1 MLAVL
6 RRSFRIL
13 SLLLY
18 CTLIMLVA
26 ALSLL
31 FTFGIWRKVK
41 TGTFWAK
48 IWSYGAAQLAGIKI
62 KIHGNIPK
70 DKGFLVVAN
79 HLGYLDIPALGSI
92 LPLRFAPKAE
102 IRKWPFFG
110 WLTALGAP
118 VWIDRKNPRMSA
130 QYATAFKE
138 TLEHGISMLVFPE
151 GTSTDGKHGLLPF
164 KSTAFAAA
172 LECQSPILPILLF
185 YRGCDGGDGTE
196 SAWHDETPFAKHV
209 WKVLGSAGTKIDIY
223 ILPEAQTSGVS
234 DRKVL
239 AAKMHDLM
247 EEEYWKIEKI
257 Y

>member
-1 MLAVL
+1 MLPAL
-6 RRSFRIL
+6 RRSFRII

-18 CTLIMLVA
+18 CSLIMLIA
-26 ALSLL
+26 ALSQL
-31 FTFGIWRKVK
+31 FAFGIWRKVK
-41 TGTFWAK
+41 SGAFWAK
-48 IWSYGAAQLAGIKI
+48 RWSRGAAWLTGIRI
-62 KIHGNIPK
+62 KIHGNIPE

-118 VWIDRKNPRMSA
+118 IWIDRKNPRMSA

-172 LECQSPILPILLF
+172 LECKSPILPVLLF
-185 YRGCDGGDGTE
+185 YRGRDGGDGTD
-196 SAWHDETPFAKHV
+196 SAWHENTSFARHV
-209 WKVLGSAGTKIDIY
+209 WQVLGSAGTDIDIY
-223 ILPEAQTSGVS
+223 ILPEAQTSGFS

-239 AAKMHDLM
+239 AVKIHDLM
-247 EEEYWKIEKI
+247 EEEYWKIEKT